1 MVIHGMN
8 SFGINDPRIVHLVK
22 SISLLGYNVIAPEIP
37 EIKNFL
43 INQNTLKSL
52 DDFFEIFKSNSFY
65 QNISLLSIS
74 FSGGMSLIPISN
86 YKNKNLFKSVLCIGA
101 YSDFES
107 CVPYTLNNFELDNYA
122 GYIFLYNYIDV
133 INKND
138 KIKNYFYD
146 NIIYHS
152 IKNEKY
158 LKIKN
163 NLSKHESSFCSK
175 IEKDLNFRIEI
186 SNEIIKKKKDLIKK
200 MSPIN
205 YVQNINL
212 DSGIFLLHGNN
223 DKIISKEQSINIYQK
238 INNDKKCKLLTTDL
252 INHVSPSYKL
262 KNFSQ
267 LFKMISF
274 FNQFFNTI

>member
-8 SFGINDPRIVHLVK
+8 SSGINDPRIIHLAK
-22 SISLLGYNVIAPEIP
+22 SISLLGYNVIIPEIP
-37 EIKNFL
+37 EIQGFL

-52 DDFFEIFKSNSFY
+52 DDFFDIFKSNSFY
-65 QNISLLSIS
+65 QNISLFSIS

-86 YKNKNLFKSVLCIGA
+86 YKNRNLFKSIFCIGA
-101 YSDFES
+101 YSDFET
-107 CVPYTLNNFELDNYA
+107 CIPYTLNNFELDSYA

-133 INKND
+133 VNKNE

-152 IKNEKY
+152 IKNQKY

-163 NLSKHESSFCSK
+163 NLSKHESYFCNK

-186 SNEIIKKKKDLIKK
+186 SKEIIKKKKELIKK
-200 MSPIN
+200 LSPIN
-205 YVQNINL
+205 YAQNINL
-212 DSGIFLLHGNN
+212 DSGVFLLHGNN
-223 DKIISKEQSINIYQK
+223 DKIISKEQSIDIYKK

-252 INHVSPSYKL
+252 INHVSSSYKL
-262 KNFSQ
+262 KNLSQ
-267 LFKMISF
+267 LPKMISF
-274 FNQFFNTI
+274 LNDFFNTI